1 MIFFR
6 WKAFR
11 KTFKCVQ
18 KDTFGLY
25 EVIGGVYGYEGLR
38 KENVLSLPWPLF
50 FLSSSNFDA
59 DLPTVLG
66 KALIVAIGLHNKSLR
81 LG

>member
-38 KENVLSLPWPLF
+38 KENVLSLP
-50 FLSSSNFDA
+50 
-59 DLPTVLG
+59 
-66 KALIVAIGLHNKSLR
+66 
-81 LG
+81 